1 MSNNNDVNLNR
12 IRRYS
17 DGAVNAARN
26 GNMRSMNSNLGRMNA
41 SAVNNSRPLTATEA
55 RRILTLVNSTNRKI
69 NGLTQN
75 IGNVRNT
82 LSRPLKKNANTLRF
96 SNNSRG

>member
-1 MSNNNDVNLNR
+1 MNNEGNVNR
-12 IRRYS
+12 VRRYS
-17 DGAVNAARN
+17 NGALNAARN
-26 GNMRSMNSNLGRMNA
+26 GNVNSMNSNLGRMY
-41 SAVNNSRPLTATEA
+41 STAVNNNRPLTATEA

-69 NGLTQN
+69 NGLVQN

-82 LSRPLKKNANTLRF
+82 LAKPLKKNANTLRF

>member
-1 MSNNNDVNLNR
+1 MNNEANVNR
-12 IRRYS
+12 VRRYS
-17 DGAVNAARN
+17 NGALNAASN

-41 SAVNNSRPLTATEA
+41 AAVNNNRPLSAREA

-69 NGLTQN
+69 NGLAQN

-82 LSRPLKKNANTLRF
+82 LAKPLRKNANTLRF